1 MPYKTDKLE
10 EKEGRK
16 VVLDNEEISASD
28 FNSKLEGL
36 KSNQRI
42 IETKKNQFFTVERF
56 YDGKNKPSNGGFF
69 IWLLF

>member
-1 MPYKTDKLE
+1 MPYKTDRLE
-10 EKEGRK
+10 ESDGRK
-16 VVLDNEEISASD
+16 VVLDNEENSASD

-56 YDGKNKPSNGGFF
+56 YD
-69 IWLLF
+69 

>member
-10 EKEGRK
+10 EREARK

-36 KSNQRI
+36 RSNQRI

-56 YDGKNKPSNGGFF
+56 YD
-69 IWLLF
+69 

>member
-16 VVLDNEEISASD
+16 VILDNEEISASD
-28 FNSKLEGL
+28 FNSKLEGMR
-36 KSNQRI
+36 SNQRI

-56 YDGKNKPSNGGFF
+56 YD
-69 IWLLF
+69 

>member
-16 VVLDNEEISASD
+16 VILDNEEISASD

-36 KSNQRI
+36 RSNQRI
-42 IETKKNQFFTVERF
+42 IETKKTQFFTVERF
-56 YDGKNKPSNGGFF
+56 YD
-69 IWLLF
+69 

>member
-10 EKEGRK
+10 EKEGRT
-16 VVLDNEEISASD
+16 VILDNEEISASD

-36 KSNQRI
+36 RSNQRI

-56 YDGKNKPSNGGFF
+56 YD
-69 IWLLF
+69 

>member
-1 MPYKTDKLE
+1 MPYKTDRLE
-10 EKEGRK
+10 ESDGRK

-28 FNSKLEGL
+28 FNSKREGL

-56 YDGKNKPSNGGFF
+56 YD
-69 IWLLF
+69 

>member
-16 VVLDNEEISASD
+16 VILDNEEISASD

-36 KSNQRI
+36 RSNQRI

-56 YDGKNKPSNGGFF
+56 YE
-69 IWLLF
+69 

>member
-1 MPYKTDKLE
+1 MPYKTDRLE
-10 EKEGRK
+10 ESDGRK

-36 KSNQRI
+36 RSNHRI

-56 YDGKNKPSNGGFF
+56 YD
-69 IWLLF
+69 

>member
-16 VVLDNEEISASD
+16 VILDNEEISASD

-36 KSNQRI
+36 RSNERI

-56 YDGKNKPSNGGFF
+56 YD
-69 IWLLF
+69 

>member
-16 VVLDNEEISASD
+16 VILDNEEISASD

-36 KSNQRI
+36 RSNNRI

-56 YDGKNKPSNGGFF
+56 YD
-69 IWLLF
+69 

>member
-1 MPYKTDKLE
+1 MPYKTDRLE
-10 EKEGRK
+10 ESDGRK

-42 IETKKNQFFTVERF
+42 IEKKKNQFFTVERF
-56 YDGKNKPSNGGFF
+56 YD
-69 IWLLF
+69 